1 MCCLLSKSEN
11 SVHFGSFH
19 AGMIPLV
26 IPRFFNAFQES
37 PRLLVEPSLLPLFQ
51 MLQSPVLN
59 QGRWSPGEKEKS
71 TRWGERSRVH
81 SVQSGIPFLLEEG
94 HWSTGW
100 GRGRKGRE
108 GIFVPRSLCIHHC
121 HHSVNP
127 SHSFSAST
135 PPTRT

>member
-37 PRLLVEPSLLPLFQ
+37 PRLLVEPTLLPLFQ

-59 QGRWSPGEKEKS
+59 QGRWSPGEKEKRARGGVRGVVCTLS
-71 TRWGERSRVH
+71 SQGFLSYLRKD
-81 SVQSGIPFLLEEG
+81 SGALGGVGVE
-94 HWSTGW
+94 
-100 GRGRKGRE
+100 RE

-135 PPTRT
+135 PPART